1 MSVCTARQDGGR
13 GVGGT
18 VTGLGQP
25 RLLTVLDGFN
35 IDIDVRNFLIRCQ
48 LVPVSHKFRDYKRK
62 SDIHY
67 QEEF

>member
-1 MSVCTARQDGGR
+1 MV
-13 GVGGT
+13 
-18 VTGLGQP
+18 
-25 RLLTVLDGFN
+25 DGFN

-48 LVPVSHKFRDYKRK
+48 LVLVSQKKFRDYKRK